1 MFPARAISPPQSPG
15 RDRLAELS
23 RPALWILAARI
34 KTLGLSVVPVVA
46 GAGYAALHGG
56 TWRPGIT
63 LAAMLSAMA
72 IQIGTNLWND
82 AADAARGIDGPERL
96 GPPRVTALGLLSAA
110 HVRLAAAIAFGVA
123 AILGLEL
130 AFAGGWPIIAL
141 GACSLAM
148 GYLYSMGPY
157 PLSGTPLGEAL
168 VVLFFGIAAVAGTV
182 WLNGVPI
189 DAQAIALGAVIGLPA
204 AAVLLVNNHRDRV
217 TDARAGR
224 RTLAIL
230 IGQQASR
237 GLYAALLMLS
247 LAGAIV
253 IAGPGSAGWLAFALP
268 AVLGARLI
276 RDMARAPVSPAL
288 NRLIAGTSLYQMLLL
303 GAIAL
308 ALEFG
313 R

>member
-1 MFPARAISPPQSPG
+1 MFPARAISPPQGPG

-23 RPALWILAARI
+23 RPALWIFAARI
-34 KTLGLSVVPVVA
+34 KTLGLSVVPVAA
-46 GAGYAALHGG
+46 GVGYAVLHGG

-110 HVRLAAAIAFGVA
+110 HVRMAAMISFGIAA
-123 AILGLEL
+123 LLGLQL
-130 AFAGGWPIIAL
+130 ALSAGWPIVAL
-141 GACSLAM
+141 GICSLAM

-168 VVLFFGIAAVAGTV
+168 VVLFFGVAAVAGTV
-182 WLNGVPI
+182 WLNGVPV
-189 DAQAIALGAVIGLPA
+189 DGRAIALGIVIGLPA

-217 TDARAGR
+217 QDARAGR

-230 IGQQASR
+230 IGAPASR
-237 GLYAALLMLS
+237 GLYAAFLLLS
-247 LAGAIV
+247 LAGAIAL
-253 IAGPGSAGWLAFALP
+253 AGPGATGWLAFAPP
-268 AVLGARLI
+268 AFLGALLI

-288 NRLIAGTSLYQMLLL
+288 NPLIGGTSLYQMLLL
-303 GAIAL
+303 GAMIAAL
-308 ALEFG
+308 AFG